1 MTEITEKQRLLDLRR
16 KRVFLGGGE
25 KQIEKQHK
33 AGKLTA
39 RERLNLLL
47 DEGSFVEL
55 DQFVT
60 NRCSD
65 FGMDKSEV
73 PGEGVV
79 TGYGTIDG
87 RLVFVFP
94 GLHGFGGSLGKC
106 TPKDLQSYGP
116 GSAKRR
122 SIYWYERFPAAPES
136 RKAWMP

>member
-1 MTEITEKQRLLDLRR
+1 MTEIAEKQKLLDLRR
-16 KRVFLGGGE
+16 KRVLLGGGE

-60 NRCSD
+60 HRCSD

-87 RLVFVFP
+87 RLVFVFSQD
-94 GLHGFGGSLGKC
+94 FTAMGGTLGEMHAKKIC
-106 TPKDLQSYGP
+106 KVMDLALKSG
-116 GSAKRR
+116 
-122 SIYWYERFPAAPES
+122 APLLV
-136 RKAWMP
+136 